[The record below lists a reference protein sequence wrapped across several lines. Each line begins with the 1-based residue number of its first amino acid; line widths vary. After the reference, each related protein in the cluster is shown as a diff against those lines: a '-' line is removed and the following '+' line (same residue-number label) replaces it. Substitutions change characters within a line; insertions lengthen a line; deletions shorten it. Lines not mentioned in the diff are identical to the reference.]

1 MALKSFASD
10 HLAAD
15 KAAMFDALGA
25 KTGWF
30 FIFDLSY
37 KSQILEFYTITWF
50 VQNQGWA
57 EM

>member
-15 KAAMFDALGA
+15 KAAMFDALGV
-25 KTGWF
+25 KRGWF

-37 KSQILEFYTITWF
+37 KSQKIDNKQKLLF
-50 VQNQGWA
+50 
-57 EM
+57 

>member
-15 KAAMFDALGA
+15 KAAMFDALGV
-25 KTGWF
+25 KRGWF

-37 KSQILEFYTITWF
+37 KSDNWFLYCKQI
-50 VQNQGWA
+50 N
-57 EM
+57 